1 LSILN
6 NFLKSYKTEKRF
18 ILVGA
23 WNTFFGYG
31 LFFLLDT
38 VFNNYL
44 GKERIVYM
52 LAISLAQFFAIINAF
67 IFHKFITFK
76 TQTKGMDLVKEFI
89 KFFSSYL
96 FIFILNLVLLPLF
109 VEIFG
114 LVPKLAALFLIP
126 ISMVVSFIMLSQVAF
141 KENKHIS

>member
-1 LSILN
+1 MSILN

>member
-1 LSILN
+1 MSILN
-6 NFLKSYKTEKRF
+6 NLLKSYKTEKRF
-18 ILVGA
+18 VLVGI

-38 VFNNYL
+38 FFNNYL
-44 GKERIVYM
+44 SKERIVYM